1 MRNQEARVL
10 AERDTPTPE
19 PYTPISSS
27 EEIESELG
35 AEFDMEMDMGQY
47 GATSFNTVVL
57 FLS

>member
-1 MRNQEARVL
+1 MRNEEARVL

-19 PYTPISSS
+19 PYTPISSG

-35 AEFDMEMDMGQY
+35 AEFDMEMDVGQY
-47 GATSFNTVVL
+47 GTPYFNTVVP